1 MSQPRP
7 RAPHAN
13 RTRTAHAIIE
23 RSREGET
30 PTPPTRPTARPG
42 EEARLTSRIRY
53 IPSKYGPPP
62 KARWKDTPRY
72 WTNGRHHVRGA
83 HPHSWTHHTPPTR
96 GSRRVSCLGG
106 LVRDGRQQST
116 REGPSDAPSP
126 SAGFSDERLDHTRCR
141 SGRARRHGHRR
152 TLLGEHAPTQASPG
166 VPGCLF
172 ARKSP
177 GSAGSVK
184 VTVTLPAPCPETCGP

>member
-1 MSQPRP
+1 MTNYGTGYDDGTEREIYMSQPRP

-83 HPHSWTHHTPPTR
+83 HPHSRTHHTPPARGRTCIMSGWVGSRWSATEHTGGRARATPQAPPR
-96 GSRRVSCLGG
+96 GSRMNVWTTLDVGPAGHGG
-106 LVRDGRQQST
+106 TVT
-116 REGPSDAPSP
+116 
-126 SAGFSDERLDHTRCR
+126 
-141 SGRARRHGHRR
+141 
-152 TLLGEHAPTQASPG
+152 GEH
-166 VPGCLF
+166 C
-172 ARKSP
+172 
-177 GSAGSVK
+177 
-184 VTVTLPAPCPETCGP
+184 